1 VRLLPR
7 LLASRAALWTAFLV
21 VHLGLGLLALHA
33 YGWPLGDVEA
43 VYRFWADQSIIA
55 GYTVGIDAAWVY
67 PILALPFMLLPAL
80 GGHDGY
86 PASWLTMIVVL
97 DAVALAAITGWGAKT
112 ARVRAGWWWLL
123 FLAALGP
130 IAVARIDAVTVAV
143 ALVGVALLASRPP
156 LAGAVLAAATW
167 IKVWPAALVLAAV
180 LALRDRWRIVA
191 VGTMLSVVIVAL
203 ALASGSGLNVL
214 SFVTQQTGRGL
225 QVESPLSTPWLWGV
239 VVGAPGSQV
248 YYDQGILTFQVA
260 GAGDDLA
267 AALATPLLAVVVLAI
282 ALLAIRGVR
291 AGADQRVLLPPV
303 ALALV
308 MAFLTVNKVGSP
320 QFASW
325 LAVPVVLGL
334 LWDAAGWRVPL
345 VLAPIAALLT
355 QAVYPYL
362 YHLVLAAD
370 PLMVTVLTARNAL
383 YVVLLVWAVRRVAL
397 LGRRTRVRGI
407 RMKETA

>member
-1 VRLLPR
+1 MRLLPR

-112 ARVRAGWWWLL
+112 AKVRAGWWWLL

-156 LAGAVLAAATW
+156 LAG
-167 IKVWPAALVLAAV
+167 AV